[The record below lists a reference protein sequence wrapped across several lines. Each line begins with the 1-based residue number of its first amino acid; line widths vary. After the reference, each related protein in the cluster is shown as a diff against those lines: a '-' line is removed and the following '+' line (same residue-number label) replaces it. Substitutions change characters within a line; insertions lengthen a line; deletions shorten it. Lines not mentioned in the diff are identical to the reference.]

1 MSNKISFNNISNLPE
16 TAMVSSFTST
26 KNDGSLFHDIGEL
39 SEKDKKEI
47 ETEIL
52 NKQKEYDKLSIRLK
66 YLQGDSV
73 LVQEKE
79 QKRQKAEKLAGISG
93 GLIGGIGTGAL
104 FIAGTSLVADAGI
117 ALTLCLA
124 APAAII
130 GAGIVGGIAA
140 GITGLIIAKNKTN
153 EEKHRQEEILQIN
166 EQLEKLSNDINILQ
180 SKLAVKI

>member
-1 MSNKISFNNISNLPE
+1 MIPK
-16 TAMVSSFTST
+16 
-26 KNDGSLFHDIGEL
+26 SLF
-39 SEKDKKEI
+39 
-47 ETEIL
+47 
-52 NKQKEYDKLSIRLK
+52 KLCLYKI
-66 YLQGDSV
+66 
-73 LVQEKE
+73 
-79 QKRQKAEKLAGISG
+79 KRRG

-166 EQLEKLSNDINILQ
+166 EQLEKLSNEINILQ